1 MKLRRLLLHPW
12 LRILCQIVLGGLFIA
27 AALPKLQDP
36 PGFAKAL
43 WAYRLFPGWSIH
55 PLALVLPW
63 FELLCGLALGVGV
76 WKRGA
81 AASLAALLM
90 GFILALSINLARR
103 HPVDC
108 GCFSTQ
114 ASIRSDAERLAEM
127 RWTIL
132 RDLGMLLLAAQIL
145 AASRKRETP

>member
-1 MKLRRLLLHPW
+1 MSLSERLRHPW
-12 LRILCQIVLGGLFIA
+12 LGVLCRLALGALFIA

-43 WAYRLFPGWSIH
+43 WAYQLFPAWAVH

-63 FELLCGLALGVGV
+63 FELICGLALALGL
-76 WKRGA
+76 WRRA
-81 AASLAALLM
+81 AAAALGALLL
-90 GFILALSINLARR
+90 GFLLALSINLARH

-108 GCFSTQ
+108 GCYSTQ
-114 ASIRSDAERLAEM
+114 ASTRSDSERLQEM

-132 RDLGMLLLAAQIL
+132 RDLGMLLLVVQIL
-145 AASRKRETP
+145 VTRRPHGKS

>member
-1 MKLRRLLLHPW
+1 MTLRRLLLHPW
-12 LRILCQIVLGGLFIA
+12 LRILCQIALGGLFIA

-63 FELLCGLALGVGV
+63 FELLCGLALGIGA
-76 WKRGA
+76 WKRAA
-81 AASLAALLM
+81 AASLATLLL
-90 GFILALSINLARR
+90 GFILALSVNLARR

-114 ASIRSDAERLAEM
+114 ASTRSDAERLAEM

-145 AASRKRETP
+145 AATWKRETP

>member
-1 MKLRRLLLHPW
+1 MRLPALFFHPRLRV
-12 LRILCQIVLGGLFIA
+12 LCQLALGGLFIA
-27 AALPKLQDP
+27 AALAKLLDP

-55 PLALVLPW
+55 PLALVVPW
-63 FELLCGLALGVGV
+63 FEFLCGAALVMGF
-76 WKRGA
+76 WRRA
-81 AASLAALLM
+81 AAAFIAALLL

-114 ASIRSDAERLAEM
+114 ASIRSDGERLQDM
-127 RWTIL
+127 GWDIL
-132 RDLGMLLLAAQIL
+132 RDLGMLLLAGQIL
-145 AASRKRETP
+145 AASSLRKAP